1 MMMNCQ
7 LCFLQISVIAWSIAF
22 VNALS
27 ANTIASQIL
36 SQLTGP
42 LLHSEQWGV
51 SASVWNAST
60 NRFDTLVEFNPD
72 QHFVPASVTKLLASS
87 AVLRSAGAAFAFNTT
102 FKLLASGTLCINAAG
117 DPSIA
122 YDDLINVAKSLAP
135 AAVQHVAFVDPFR
148 RLPSFPDSWEVGDSV
163 ETYGA
168 APSALI
174 LNENTLSLAVSGA
187 ASQGSPAKL
196 ALSNALDA
204 ALLPDEFQNEV
215 VTDSAASANG
225 ADVSADAVPFRR
237 GIVLSGAIRPGDSR
251 NFSLAVPR
259 PNRRFARA
267 IGTAFGLAKDEP
279 SRVDS
284 CAGIALGEQS
294 IVSQSLIDLI
304 THTLLVSDNLYAEMF
319 LRYFAHNATS
329 LGSALTAVL
338 ATLPPSVTAG
348 VGRYVDGSGL
358 SRYNAISPAAFN
370 ALMAHIMT
378 AWPAADSAAFVRA
391 LPTAGVSGTLR
402 NRFIGTPAQ
411 YCTHAKTG
419 SMTGVN
425 SLVGVITRA
434 PAPLITFAIIV
445 NNGVRNVK
453 PDMDNMVNL
462 MAQLN

>member
-1 MMMNCQ
+1 MS
-7 LCFLQISVIAWSIAF
+7 LLSLIITTTTTLSLSIT

-27 ANTIASQIL
+27 ANVIASQIL
-36 SQLTGP
+36 SQLRGP
-42 LLHSEQWGV
+42 LLQTEQWGV
-51 SASVWNAST
+51 SASVWNSST
-60 NRFDTLVEFNPD
+60 NQFDTLVEFNPD

-102 FKLLASGTLCINAAG
+102 FKVLTSGTLCINAAG
-117 DPSIA
+117 DPSIE
-122 YDDLINVAKSLAP
+122 YDDLISVAKSLAP
-135 AAVQHVAFVDPFR
+135 AALQHVAFVDPFR

-163 ETYGA
+163 EYYGA
-168 APSALI
+168 APTALI
-174 LNENTLSLAVSGA
+174 LNENTLSLAVAGA
-187 ASQGSPAKL
+187 ATQGAPATL
-196 ALSNALDA
+196 ALANALDD

-215 VTDSAASANG
+215 ITDTAASPNG
-225 ADVSADAVPFRR
+225 ADLSASAVPFRR
-237 GIVLSGAIRPGDSR
+237 GIVLSGAIRPGDVR
-251 NFSLAVPR
+251 NFTLAVPR

-284 CAGIALGEQS
+284 CAGVALSEQS
-294 IVSQSLIDLI
+294 IVSQSLIALI

-329 LGSALTAVL
+329 LGAALGAVL

-370 ALMAHIMT
+370 ALMRHIVT
-378 AWPAADSAAFVRA
+378 AWPAADAAAFVRA

-402 NRFIGTPAQ
+402 NRFIGAPAQ

-434 PAPLITFAIIV
+434 APAPLVTFAIIV
-445 NNGVRNVK
+445 NNGVRDVK
-453 PDMDNMVNL
+453 PDMDKMVNL